1 LTPESGVRGRPE
13 EAAGSAIVRSIP
25 GEGIDEE
32 ACVRRSRETNE
43 SANASR
49 CAGSRE
55 RGKTLCSWG
64 FLLGFVL
71 ISMPGG
77 AEEGTEPPAER
88 LVVPGG
94 PSGPPGEGAP
104 GLDALL
110 SVPKDYLEPRGR
122 TVGGA
127 GEDEWR
133 RRFARAHETLQGA
146 QAALEET
153 KGALD
158 NAAEGS
164 GSSQWAVAP
173 PGAGGGG
180 SNPTDSPLSYKL
192 RQDLV
197 RNRERLEAAER
208 ALRDLRIEA
217 DLAGVPPDWRDDR
230 KVPLGKRLPD
240 SPYYN

>member
-1 LTPESGVRGRPE
+1 MRRP
-13 EAAGSAIVRSIP
+13 RKT
-25 GEGIDEE
+25 
-32 ACVRRSRETNE
+32 CE
-43 SANASR
+43 SANRPRWIRSGWG
-49 CAGSRE
+49 AGC
-55 RGKTLCSWG
+55 L
-64 FLLGFVL
+64 FLAALFLVPT
-71 ISMPGG
+71 PGR
-77 AEEGTEPPAER
+77 AQEGTDPAPER
-88 LVVPGG
+88 LVVPDG
-94 PSGPPGEGAP
+94 PTGALGQGAP

-133 RRFARAHETLQGA
+133 RRFARAHERLVGA
-146 QAALEET
+146 QTALDET

-158 NAAEGS
+158 QAAAGS

-180 SNPTDSPLSYKL
+180 SSPTDSPLSFKL
-192 RQDLV
+192 RQELV
-197 RNRERLEAAER
+197 RNRERLEEAER

>member
-1 LTPESGVRGRPE
+1 M
-13 EAAGSAIVRSIP
+13 
-25 GEGIDEE
+25 
-32 ACVRRSRETNE
+32 RRSRQTSDSANRPRWIRSGLGAKCLFLAVLFLIPTPGWAEDGTE
-43 SANASR
+43 SA
-49 CAGSRE
+49 
-55 RGKTLCSWG
+55 
-64 FLLGFVL
+64 
-71 ISMPGG
+71 P
-77 AEEGTEPPAER
+77 ER

-94 PSGPPGEGAP
+94 PSGTTGQGAP

-133 RRFARAHETLQGA
+133 RRFARAHERLEGA
-146 QAALEET
+146 QTALDET

-158 NAAEGS
+158 QAAEGS

-180 SNPTDSPLSYKL
+180 GSPTDSPLSFKL
-192 RQDLV
+192 RQELV
-197 RNRERLEAAER
+197 RNRERLEEAER

-217 DLAGVPPDWRDDR
+217 DLAGVPPDWRNDR

>member
-1 LTPESGVRGRPE
+1 MRVKTFALSWLLLLAPMAWAQGAAEAPAESLV
-13 EAAGSAIVRSIP
+13 IP
-25 GEGIDEE
+25 GDP
-32 ACVRRSRETNE
+32 T
-43 SANASR
+43 
-49 CAGSRE
+49 
-55 RGKTLCSWG
+55 
-64 FLLGFVL
+64 
-71 ISMPGG
+71 
-77 AEEGTEPPAER
+77 GTT
-88 LVVPGG
+88 GN
-94 PSGPPGEGAP
+94 GAP

-122 TVGGA
+122 RVGGA

-133 RRFARAHETLQGA
+133 RRFAQAHKRLERA
-146 QAALEET
+146 QAALDET

-164 GSSQWAVAP
+164 GASQWAVAP

-180 SNPTDSPLSYKL
+180 SSPADSPLSFKL
-192 RQDLV
+192 RQEMV
-197 RNRERLEAAER
+197 RNREQLESAER